1 MYIFYVYFLSPKYI
15 FETVI
20 CHYHCHLLR
29 KVLRLKQH
37 YFLTS
42 VTNLADYFIQIFVV
56 SFYVICHYIRRILLL
71 RNTGELLNKNKKKEN
86 PKNWQ

>member
-1 MYIFYVYFLSPKYI
+1 MYTFFHVWPKFI

-29 KVLRLKQH
+29 KVLKLKH

-42 VTNLADYFIQIFVV
+42 ITNLADYFIQIFVP

-71 RNTGELLNKNKKKEN
+71 RNTGELLNKKKI
-86 PKNWQ
+86 